1 MASSMLLF
9 STKRLALSSCL
20 TMSTLM
26 RARTVFL
33 CEFAT
38 ADSRVVFCQDKNTIY
53 RCALACQTD
62 RGIAVQFGNS
72 GVWFQG
78 LASAAWTGLGHQPGL
93 SGSGRGSSIL
103 AGYQISRASNAADDP
118 AGASR

>member
-9 STKRLALSSCL
+9 STKRLALSSCF

-53 RCALACQTD
+53 RCALASQTD
-62 RGIAVQFGNS
+62 RGRAVQFAQFG
-72 GVWFQG
+72 GGFQG
-78 LASAAWTGLGHQPGL
+78 LASAAWTALGHRPAIGL
-93 SGSGRGSSIL
+93 LGKWAVVLNPCGL
-103 AGYQISRASNAADDP
+103 ANIAR
-118 AGASR
+118 

>member
-72 GVWFQG
+72 RVWFQG
-78 LASAAWTGLGHQPGL
+78 FASAAWTALGHRPVG
-93 SGSGRGSSIL
+93 L
-103 AGYQISRASNAADDP
+103 AGIVGKWAAVLNP
-118 AGASR
+118 CGSVCLV